1 MAEAKTLEIVDREVL
16 QSLLADRPG
25 PSLSL
30 FHPTDRIA
38 VESEQNSLRLKNLL
52 SEAHDR
58 LAQAGFRRPQIEKL
72 LEPLNALLADSDF
85 WRHQLD
91 GLSLYRAPDFF
102 RYYRLP
108 FAVEERVIVGDR
120 FHVKPLVPALASEGH
135 FYILALSGNAV
146 RLLRATRYSAARVE
160 LDDLGI
166 PLSLAEALKYDNFE
180 RTDLQHHP
188 SAGPGAS
195 GRPRMPGRSGRGQ
208 QHMFHGHG
216 PGGEDQKNELL
227 RFFQG
232 VDGGI
237 SRLLGTEQAPI
248 VLAAVDYLH
257 PLYRQASGYRF
268 IAERGVEGNP
278 DQLSDADLHARAWPL
293 IEPHFRAPLER
304 AKEKFGTGVGNG
316 LASSD
321 LEEIL
326 SAAYGGRVESL
337 FVREGEEVWGTYD
350 PAEQKVHLVEA
361 TSPGAPDLLD
371 LASKETLLR
380 GGDVFLAAPEDMPG
394 STEVAAVFRF

>member
-16 QSLLADRPG
+16 RTLLADRPG

-30 FHPTDRIA
+30 FHPTDRIT
-38 VESEQNSLRLKNLL
+38 VEGEHNSLRLKNLL

-58 LAQAGFRRPQIEKL
+58 LAQAGLRRPEVEEL
-72 LEPLNALLADSDF
+72 LEPLNGLLADADF
-85 WRHQLD
+85 WRHRLD
-91 GLSLYRAPDFF
+91 GVAIYRAPDFF

-120 FHVKPLVPALASEGH
+120 FQVKPLVPALASEGH
-135 FYILALSGNAV
+135 FYILALSGNAI
-146 RLLRATRYSAARVE
+146 RLLRATRYSVARVD

-195 GRPRMPGRSGRGQ
+195 GRPQSAGRSGRGQ

-237 SRLLGTEQAPI
+237 SKLLGAEQAPI
-248 VLAAVDYLH
+248 VLAGVDYLH
-257 PLYRQASGYRF
+257 PLYRQASDYRG
-268 IAERGVEGNP
+268 IAARGIEGNP
-278 DQLSDADLHARAWPL
+278 EQLSDAELHKRAWPL
-293 IEPHFRAPLER
+293 IEPHFAAPLEQ
-304 AKEKFGTGVGNG
+304 AKEKFGRRVGTG

-321 LEEIL
+321 LEEVL
-326 SAAYGGRVESL
+326 SAAFGGRIESL
-337 FVREGEEVWGTYD
+337 FIRRGEEVWGTYH
-350 PAEQKVHLVEA
+350 PSEQKVERSNEVLPEVV
-361 TSPGAPDLLD
+361 DLLD
-371 LASKETLLR
+371 LASKETLLH
-380 GGDVFLAAPEDMPG
+380 GGDVFLVATEDMPG
-394 STEVAAVFRF
+394 SKEVAAVFRF

>member
-1 MAEAKTLEIVDREVL
+1 MAEAKTLEIVDRDVL
-16 QSLLADRPG
+16 RTLLEDRPG

-30 FHPTDRIA
+30 FHPTDRVT
-38 VESEQNSLRLKNLL
+38 VESEHNSLRLKNLL

-58 LAQAGFRRPQIEKL
+58 LAQAGLRRPEIEEL

-85 WRHQLD
+85 WRHRLD
-91 GLSLYRAPDFF
+91 GLAIYRASDFF

-108 FAVEERVIVGDR
+108 FAVDERVIVGDR

-146 RLLRATRYSAARVE
+146 RLLRATRYSVAKVD

-188 SAGPGAS
+188 SAGPGAT
-195 GRPRMPGRSGRGQ
+195 GRSQSAGRSGRGQ

-237 SRLLGTEQAPI
+237 SRLLGAEQAPI
-248 VLAAVDYLH
+248 VLAGVDYLH
-257 PLYRQASGYRF
+257 PLYRQASGYRG
-268 IAERGVEGNP
+268 IAERGIEGNP
-278 DQLSDADLHARAWPL
+278 EQLSDAELHKRAWPL
-293 IEPHFRAPLER
+293 IEPHFRTPLER

-321 LEEIL
+321 LEEVL
-326 SAAYGGRVESL
+326 SAAYGGRIESL
-337 FVREGEEVWGTYD
+337 FVRAGEEVWGTYD
-350 PAEQKVHLVEA
+350 PAAQRLARGDDASSE
-361 TSPGAPDLLD
+361 APDLLD
-371 LASKETLLR
+371 LASKETLLH
-380 GGDVFLAAPEDMPG
+380 GGDVFLVAPEDMPG
-394 STEVAAVFRF
+394 SKEVAAVFRF